1 MNLVQSPFAAGFM
14 TSTTRPRYLAI
25 AAAAML
31 AGCGG
36 DSIISTTSTPVDLT
50 RVFSEMSLPAVSGA
64 TRAAGGVGGAAG
76 PTAPFAGVPKG
87 CSYTLA
93 SQSFVCAPITQGG
106 LTISQSYTLLNA
118 SGGSLA
124 SFEPTTLAAVRM
136 QSTIDGTQIGGD
148 PLVIVGRQDQTL
160 SGLQTSKH
168 VLNGTTT
175 TTLSGAFGSGRFIP
189 SAEPVTITTKST
201 TTDVVIPAN
210 SDAKAYPLSGTVALD
225 ETISL
230 RNLPPFTTRI
240 VLTFNG
246 TSKVK
251 MTIDGVAVS
260 GCSTID
266 LSSTTPGCS

>member
-1 MNLVQSPFAAGFM
+1 MKLVQTPFAAGFM
-14 TSTTRPRYLAI
+14 TSTTRPCYLAL

-36 DSIISTTSTPVDLT
+36 DSSVSTTSTPVDLT

-106 LTISQSYTLLNA
+106 ITISQSYTLLNA
-118 SGGSLA
+118 SGAPLA

-136 QSTIDGTQIGGD
+136 QSTIDGTQIGSD
-148 PLVIVGRQDQTL
+148 SLVIVGRQDQTL

-201 TTDVVIPAN
+201 TNDVVIPAN

-246 TSKVK
+246 TSKVR